1 MIHLDIIHCAAII
14 CILFSGV
21 VTLYVTWFTDA
32 FINREQIRSLPKSEL
47 AKAIPFW
54 VGLITAF
61 GMSCIIFGIDVLFF
75 RQGLFR

>member
-1 MIHLDIIHCAAII
+1 MIHLDLNQCVAVI

-32 FINREQIRSLPKSEL
+32 FMNREQIRSLSKVEQ
-47 AKAIPFW
+47 AKAIPLL

-61 GMSCIIFGIDVLFF
+61 GMACVVFAIAVLILRQGFF
-75 RQGLFR
+75 R